1 MTKLILY
8 AKIIFMNIIRNGKI
22 KFVLI
27 LLLVSTLCFCGIEF
41 FSMRSAYAD
50 TQTETSL
57 FLPKT
62 EMEYKELV
70 SPIAAY
76 SDDTVTAYIENN
88 SNDVK
93 KITVHNGSV
102 LSTLSHNDSNFSGLV
117 ANPTGIKRLNENT
130 LLYSG
135 SGRIYRIN
143 LNNPSEWSE
152 ITLEDNI
159 GTTSFD
165 VNGKFLVSSH
175 ATNMALYLLNDSCT
189 EGAKLIS
196 KTIKEDYPT
205 AINGIGQVFFV
216 NNSGIQKI
224 LIEQDNAVTAPTQ
237 IATNVFP
244 SQLIA
249 NEQYLFYLIDN
260 EIFRLSV
267 NGGEPERLYVKG
279 DKKHDLGNL
288 KAPSSISFKGD
299 NLLIT
304 DIELNAIQEF
314 KIVGNELIFTGFAIA
329 SGKTAYNRIR
339 ATASNVERF
348 GDIVAVLDDNKF
360 TVVNANES
368 FDAYNPNCFSSYFKE
383 DFGGVIPS
391 GFALGK
397 NEALFFVNDNSTTT
411 SPDTLLLLDLTKPV
425 CLDETENR
433 NPITVKTPSQFLTIR
448 DVCYQ
453 NGMYYVLSADANA
466 STVFSAGENDLTKMK
481 EVKNVSFSNPQCNE
495 VIVDVYGNIY
505 ISNANTRVLTS
516 YKCSYENGQI
526 NYTASANITTPEQ
539 IKKLATDLAGTIY
552 GLANNKLVY
561 YDNQTQEW
569 QDISSS
575 FLNNASSFAMNF
587 DKKEVYVI
595 EQGKETI
602 RKTTNLKNLAIDA
615 LSVSKNDYKTTDG
628 NADLSK
634 FKVYKPNEY
643 ANVYSISVNDNNTLK
658 FNELIKERNEY
669 AYVCTTEQQNIS
681 FFVMVGQ
688 NETVLVDSSL
698 LEEVTPTVDND
709 VPKKAFLITDV
720 HGYYYPIITEQ
731 GEYVITTPNA
741 LRLKKHLEISPIAKF
756 TFLEKEF
763 YFASVSVNGSLHNV
777 YIPTD
782 FTVEVLSDDF
792 TFDTH
797 TIKKLSATTLYK
809 NADLTEE
816 VQNIAHGTL
825 VKVLSEADGTLYI
838 ALEYNGEYILGYVGA
853 SAVINDSNLAIRN
866 ILIVLAVTACVCG
879 TTTYFILR
887 KKS

>member
-27 LLLVSTLCFCGIEF
+27 LILVSTLCFCGIEI

-50 TQTETSL
+50 VQAETSL

-93 KITVHNGSV
+93 RITIYNGNV
-102 LSTLSHNDSNFSGLV
+102 VSTLSYSDANFSDLA
-117 ANPTGIKRLNENT
+117 ANPTGIKRLNDST

-135 SGRIYRIN
+135 SGRIYKIN
-143 LNNPSEWSE
+143 LNNPNEWNE
-152 ITLEDNI
+152 ITLKPNI
-159 GTTSFD
+159 GATRFD
-165 VNGKFLVSSH
+165 LNGKFLVSAH
-175 ATNMALYLLNDSCT
+175 ATNMALYLLNDACT
-189 EGAKLIS
+189 EATTLTS

-205 AINGIGQVFFV
+205 AINGKGQVFYV

-224 LIEQDNAVTAPTQ
+224 LIEDGNTVTAPTQ

-244 SQLIA
+244 SHLIA
-249 NEQYLFYLIDN
+249 NDDYLFYLEYN
-260 EIFRLSV
+260 EIYRLSV

-288 KAPSSISFKGD
+288 KIASGISFKGE
-299 NLLIT
+299 NLLVT

-329 SGKTAYNRIR
+329 SGKTAYNRIG
-339 ATASNVERF
+339 ATASNVERY
-348 GDIVAVLDDNKF
+348 GDIVAVLDNHKF
-360 TVVNANES
+360 TVINASEN
-368 FDAYNPNCFSSYFKE
+368 FDAYNSNCFSSYFKE
-383 DFGGVIPS
+383 DFGGVMPS

-397 NEALFFVNDNSTTT
+397 DKALFFVNDNSTTT

-425 CLDETENR
+425 CLDQTENR
-433 NPITVKTPSQFLTIR
+433 NPITVNTALPFSTIR

-453 NGMYYVLSADANA
+453 SGIYYVLSADANA
-466 STVFSAGENDLTKMK
+466 STVFSASENDLTKMK
-481 EVKNVSFSNPQCNE
+481 EVKNVSFPNSQCDG
-495 VIVDVYGNIY
+495 VIVDVYQNIY
-505 ISNANTRVLTS
+505 ISNSNTQVLTS
-516 YKCSYENGQI
+516 YKRSNENGQI
-526 NYTASANITTPEQ
+526 NYTASANIATPEK
-539 IKKLATDLAGTIY
+539 IKKFATDLSGTIY
-552 GLANNKLVY
+552 GLAKNKLVY
-561 YDNQTQEW
+561 YDSLSQEW
-569 QDISSS
+569 QEVSSS

-595 EQGKETI
+595 EDGKETI

-634 FKVYKPNEY
+634 FKTYKPNDY
-643 ANVYSISVNDNNTLK
+643 VNVYSINVNGDDTLK
-658 FNELIKERNEY
+658 FNQLIEDRNEY
-669 AYVCTTEQQNIS
+669 AYVCTIEQQSIS
-681 FFVMVGQ
+681 FYVMVGQ

-698 LEEVTPTVDND
+698 LQDVTPTADSN
-709 VPKKAFLITDV
+709 VPQKAFLITDV
-720 HGYYYPIITEQ
+720 HGYYYPIITAK
-731 GEYVITTPNA
+731 GEYVITTPDA
-741 LRLKKHLEISPIAKF
+741 LRLEKHSEIIPEAKF

-763 YFASVSVNGSLHNV
+763 YYASVTVNGNFHKV

-782 FTVEVLSDDF
+782 FTVEVLSKDF
-792 TFDTH
+792 VFDTH
-797 TIKKLSATTLYK
+797 TVKKLASTTLYK

-816 VQNIAHGTL
+816 VQSIADGTL
-825 VKVLSEADGTLYI
+825 VKVLSETNGILYI
-838 ALEYNGEYILGYVGA
+838 ALEDNGGYILGYVRA
-853 SAVINDSNLAIRN
+853 STIINDSNLAIRN